1 MGKTRDKFEPWL
13 RDYLRPRYPE
23 LEPALLRAIDAFDTI
38 RRSRRITPQLL
49 AAIVEAASSSRRPLF
64 VHATTF
70 LGKLTR
76 RFKEVRD
83 AVESMAKD
91 KRNHVRFNAILC
103 LDDSTPRPF
112 TVQLLR
118 QGLRDRSANVRM
130 KAADWSGRL
139 RVREI
144 VPDLEMAL
152 ARETHAEAR
161 ATLEFKLKLLR
172 DGYILEADKDGF
184 FVTAFTKD
192 GIGMG
197 WFSRSTLKERGI
209 DAIVADIAK

>member
-184 FVTAFTKD
+184 FVTTFTKD